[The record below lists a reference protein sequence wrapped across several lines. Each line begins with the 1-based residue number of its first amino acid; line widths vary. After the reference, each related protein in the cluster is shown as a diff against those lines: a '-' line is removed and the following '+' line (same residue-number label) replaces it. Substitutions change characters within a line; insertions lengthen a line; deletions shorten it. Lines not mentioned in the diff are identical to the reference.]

1 MSSCSKG
8 RHTRSIP
15 KPLSKITIGQFLQ
28 TYEVVTEP
36 DAGVSI
42 TILPSKLEISR
53 FNLLAQSK
61 EIKECVAP
69 VSIIAIKGMPLIKY
83 VPLISRSSGLVSD
96 PDNENTL
103 PPACSFFALV
113 HCGRVCPSSPQL

>member
-1 MSSCSKG
+1 MISSCSSG
-8 RHTRSIP
+8 RHTKSIP
-15 KPLSKITIGQFLQ
+15 KPLPKITIGQFLQ

-42 TILPSKLEISR
+42 TILPSMLEISK

-61 EIKECVAP
+61 AIKECVAP
-69 VSIIAIKGMPLIKY
+69 VSIIAIKGMSLIKH

-96 PDNENTL
+96 PDNANTL
-103 PPACSFFALV
+103 PPACRSEER
-113 HCGRVCPSSPQL
+113 RVGK